1 MREIKFRV
9 WNERFK
15 QMRHW
20 GFVDGDTF
28 TGIPTGAGLSIDECA
43 EMSQQYTGLKD
54 KNGTEIYEGDIVH
67 VKNAECT
74 GAEQVGDLEYTEIW
88 EDVMGEVVYEEA
100 AFHFT
105 GHTAGTLPLFA
116 YEEYVVI
123 GNIHE
128 NPELLN
134 PLPS

>member
-1 MREIKFRV
+1 MREIKFRA
-9 WNERFK
+9 WFNG
-15 QMRHW
+15 QMYDDAYINRYTLRHW
-20 GFVDGDTF
+20 ID
-28 TGIPTGAGLSIDECA
+28 SIKCPV
-43 EMSQQYTGLKD
+43 MQYTGLKD